1 MDVLKLC
8 QLSVEHFLAT
18 NMALLVDT
26 MSGSDMQKLG
36 PIILKR
42 LHDPNWEV
50 RDTAV
55 ELLASTAK
63 ISMTSECDII
73 VAEFSYISMLT

>member
-1 MDVLKLC
+1 MY
-8 QLSVEHFLAT
+8 FLAT

-63 ISMTSECDII
+63 ISMLSM
-73 VAEFSYISMLT
+73 FSISRSDSNRFVFVILV

>member
-1 MDVLKLC
+1 M
-8 QLSVEHFLAT
+8 EHFLAT

-63 ISMTSECDII
+63 ISMLSECEIATFDW
-73 VAEFSYISMLT
+73 AKANLE